1 MTKLTDAELAE
12 IKEQYADDPTCPVEP
27 DDYKKLL
34 DHIAALIVD
43 LCAARDLAAAWAAQ
57 AQTGLKEIA
66 ALTKERDEINHTCR
80 GFEADAISREID
92 ILNLKTELAAQL
104 RQGADAVRMA
114 EAGKVLRSEV
124 ERWSAIL
131 DNDVMRKAT
140 DAYDAAITDSK
151 QEV

>member
-1 MTKLTDAELAE
+1 MTTPREALAELMPQMVAE
-12 IKEQYADDPTCPVEP
+12 AGEDD
-27 DDYKKLL
+27 
-34 DHIAALIVD
+34 H
-43 LCAARDLAAAWAAQ
+43 
-57 AQTGLKEIA
+57 IA
-66 ALTKERDEINHTCR
+66 ALTKERDEINLTCR
-80 GFEADAISREID
+80 GFEADAISRELD
-92 ILNLKTELAAQL
+92 ILNLETELAAQL

-140 DAYDAAITDSK
+140 DAYDAAITDTK